1 MTMTI
6 HFCAGGDRNRSVS
19 FGESAWL
26 YYYCTRGGG
35 GEVWF
40 KFFHLNL
47 LSEVW
52 KNLSL
57 NFAYLCSILPGG

>member
-26 YYYCTRGGG
+26 YYYFTRGGG
-35 GEVWF
+35 LIVLWF
-40 KFFHLNL
+40 LQG
-47 LSEVW
+47 V
-52 KNLSL
+52 
-57 NFAYLCSILPGG
+57 FALWFLPPGFW